1 MARDKIVARNV
12 SMRFGDVLA
21 IKDATCSIGEREFVA
36 IIGPSGCGKSTFLY
50 VIAGFEGDFRRRRR
64 TGRRTDTRPG
74 SGSRH
79 RLSGVRPVP
88 WRTVM
93 ENVTLGLD
101 IKKTPPQE
109 ARRRA
114 QKWITLAGLDG
125 FEDAY
130 PSTLSGGMKQ
140 RVAIARALTYDP
152 EVILLDEPFG
162 ALDVQTKNYMIHDLQ
177 SLWTEANKTI
187 VMVTHSVSE
196 AVLLADRVLIF
207 SARPSSIIAD
217 IKIDLPH
224 PRAPATRA

>member
-50 VIAGFEGDFRRRRR
+50 VIAGFEGISGGAVELDGEPIR
-64 TGRRTDTRPG
+64 GPG
-74 SGSRH
+74 PDRGIVFQEFV
-79 RLSGVRPVP
+79 LYP

-130 PSTLSGGMKQ
+130 PSTLS
-140 RVAIARALTYDP
+140 
-152 EVILLDEPFG
+152 
-162 ALDVQTKNYMIHDLQ
+162 
-177 SLWTEANKTI
+177 
-187 VMVTHSVSE
+187 
-196 AVLLADRVLIF
+196 
-207 SARPSSIIAD
+207 
-217 IKIDLPH
+217 
-224 PRAPATRA
+224 